1 MINELFADAK
11 HRMDSAVEHYH
22 HEITSIRTG
31 RASVSI
37 LDMIKADYYGTPTP
51 IKNMAQISVP
61 EPQQIVI
68 QPFDPGGAVA
78 IEKAIFNSDLGLN
91 PNNDGKVIRLTIP
104 ALTDERRKDLV
115 RLVHKMI
122 EEGRIAVRN
131 VRRDIND
138 HLKTLNNDHQLSDD
152 NLKRALDDVQEM
164 TNKSIEELNKIQDAK
179 EKEILE

>member
-1 MINELFADAK
+1 MINELFTDAK
-11 HRMDSAVEHYH
+11 HRMDQTIEHYH

-31 RASVSI
+31 RASVNI

-61 EPQQIVI
+61 EPQMIVI

-91 PNNDGKVIRLTIP
+91 PNNDGKVIRLNIP

-138 HLKTLNNDHQLSDD
+138 QLKTLNKDHQLSDD
-152 NLKRALDDVQEM
+152 NLKRALDDIQEM
-164 TNKSIEELNKIQDAK
+164 TNSTIEELNKIQDAK